1 MDRLLAIIEE
11 NGRIS
16 IEELAVLLDCEV
28 IEVANKLD
36 EYEREGYIKGYRA
49 MINHD
54 KLDGG
59 RVQALIELKVAPK
72 KDVGFDDVARKIS
85 ELPEVDGV
93 QLISGGF
100 DLLITLSGKSF
111 HEIASFVSRR
121 LSPIDSVLSTATHF
135 ILNTYK
141 KDGVIY
147 ADLEKDERGWNL

>member
-1 MDRLLAIIEE
+1 MDRLLALLEE

-16 IEELAVLLDCEV
+16 LEELAVMLDCSPQ
-28 IEVANKLD
+28 EVAKKID
-36 EYEREGYIKGYRA
+36 TYEADGIIKGYRA

-54 KLDGG
+54 RIDDG

-72 KDVGFDDVARKIS
+72 RDVGFDHVARQIANLS
-85 ELPEVDGV
+85 EVEGV
-93 QLISGGF
+93 QLISGGY
-100 DLLITLSGKSF
+100 DLLLTISGKSF
-111 HEIASFVSRR
+111 HEIASFVAKR

-147 ADLEKDERGWNL
+147 AEQERDERGMIL